1 MKDYAGIGEIVSVAA
16 NEIQI
21 ERARAGLASQ
31 AVELSSARV
40 LLHGLPDALQKE
52 LSSALMVSGVRM
64 LTCCG
69 DDGADA
75 LHLPDIFDCIVAHVG
90 HCGNVLEMVA
100 ALASLRDGLP
110 KAKLVA
116 LVPESEFVAAMQV
129 PGFADVVLT
138 EAQATGAIIDGIS
151 VALGKKPPVKS
162 VEPSQETRGLHLA
175 CVKTDAI
182 GPIADRL
189 IQTAPGSTVKKFRN
203 LESLLRH
210 AWATDE
216 NDTVLFVPVER
227 AGGLG
232 RIFDRLR
239 RLRDR
244 RPQIVVILLVEAPSR
259 DDLDGTR
266 LPICDAS
273 ARLPTDLEHFG
284 EVIDAA
290 LCNNLM
296 WRARVA
302 NV

>member
-1 MKDYAGIGEIVSVAA
+1 MKDYAGIGEIVSVAT
-16 NEIQI
+16 NETRI
-21 ERARAGLASQ
+21 ERVRAGLTSQ
-31 AVELSSARV
+31 TVDLSSARI
-40 LLHGLPDALQKE
+40 LLHGLPEALQKD
-52 LSSALMVSGVRM
+52 LSSALMASGIRM

-75 LHLPDIFDCIVAHVG
+75 LDLPDIFDCIVAHVG
-90 HCGNVLEMVA
+90 QSGN
-100 ALASLRDGLP
+100 ALDMMASLAPLRGGLP

-116 LVPESEFVAAMQV
+116 LVPDTEFAAAMQL
-129 PGFADVVLT
+129 PGFADVVLAD
-138 EAQATGAIIDGIS
+138 AQATGTIIDGILI
-151 VALGKKPPVKS
+151 ALGKKPA
-162 VEPSQETRGLHLA
+162 VEPVETSQETRGLHLA
-175 CVKTDAI
+175 CVKADAI

-189 IQTAPGSTVKKFRN
+189 TQTIPGSSVRKFRN

-210 AWATDE
+210 AWATAE
-216 NDTVLFVPVER
+216 NDTVLFVHVER

-244 RPQIVVILLVEAPSR
+244 RPQIVVILLVEAPSC

-273 ARLPTDLEHFG
+273 ARLPTDLDHFG
-284 EVIDAA
+284 AVIDAA

-302 NV
+302 SI